1 MGGPVLFPGWL
12 KNLKLQVLRSI
23 VLVAEHPQVCFL
35 PHAEFLGVGLPVQ
48 PPSLCNSA
56 WVAAE
61 GPSLVFLPFLPSI
74 QPFRSI

>member
-1 MGGPVLFPGWL
+1 M
-12 KNLKLQVLRSI
+12 
-23 VLVAEHPQVCFL
+23 AEHPQVCFL
-35 PHAEFLGVGLPVQ
+35 PHAEFLGVGLLVQ